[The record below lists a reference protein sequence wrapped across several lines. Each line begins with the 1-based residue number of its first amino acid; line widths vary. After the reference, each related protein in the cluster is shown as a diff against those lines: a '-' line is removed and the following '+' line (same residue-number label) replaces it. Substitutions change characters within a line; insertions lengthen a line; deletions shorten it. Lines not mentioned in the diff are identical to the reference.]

1 MACRKG
7 VKSDRKGLKPRR
19 PSSHPG
25 SSSYQALTRKAQPW
39 RSSGRRIVSRIETH
53 LVAFGDEEQDW
64 QGSIVDWSD
73 LNQNFPTVK
82 GNFLSGTPDETPLS
96 LSWNSSVIGRG
107 WSGCAG
113 NQFGYL
119 HIGLCPL
126 PLLHP
131 PRRLIGE
138 FTTIPRQICQY
149 TWSSSLCVVTR
160 SLMPHPFCFFY

>member
-7 VKSDRKGLKPRR
+7 VESDRKGLKPRR
-19 PSSHPG
+19 PSSHSS
-25 SSSYQALTRKAQPW
+25 SSSYQAPARKAQPW
-39 RSSGRRIVSRIETH
+39 NSSGRRVISRIEDH

-73 LNQNFPTVK
+73 LNQDFPTVK
-82 GNFLSGTPDETPLS
+82 GIFFKVSGTQDETPLS
-96 LSWNSSVIGRG
+96 LTWDSSVIGCG
-107 WSGCAG
+107 WFGCAG

-138 FTTIPRQICQY
+138 FTTIPR
-149 TWSSSLCVVTR
+149 
-160 SLMPHPFCFFY
+160 